1 MRVETFQYDIRS
13 SSWSVNQLPALDSE
27 QTLMLAFGA
36 TEIQSTP
43 KVLQVVRSHYP
54 RSHILGCSTAGE
66 VLDGRLSDG
75 TLSAA
80 VMHFAHTNLVSSSVV
95 VREESQSL
103 EAGHT
108 LARQLIRPAPIRG
121 VIVLAEGL
129 RVDHPALLA
138 GMQAEL
144 GEHVMIVGALA
155 ADSQRYERSWVW
167 CGDRIQSGL
176 VAAVALYGD
185 EAVLVSAVNH
195 QWGEDDHSE
204 RVVSKSSGN
213 VIYSLGGM
221 PALDVCRGPGGNGL
235 LPLRVLGEN
244 GHSRFVSAL
253 GMDEASKAV
262 IFNEPVPQGARVQV
276 VRADARQLIEG
287 AGAAAAQLESMA
299 SSMASTGAQVLAL
312 ATSCAGRRVFLR
324 DQAQHEIASVARRL
338 PKDVPLVGLYSY
350 GELSPENGSKTA
362 LHDSSLGL
370 VLISETIDVTRPSQ
384 QSVPLTPPFAAGSGE
399 SSAIPSGMGS
409 DTGQSQAH
417 SHGGR
422 AHSHSGQSYG
432 FSDTGQ
438 SRGDSYTSA
447 SLVHTRPQAVDLGS
461 ATAQVYDLGSL
472 RFIALKGTL
481 NESFRGDELARQMGG
496 RVVLDLGGVELIT
509 SFGVRGWLQMMQSA
523 DPRVTALYLAN
534 CSEAVVNQMLMVR
547 NFGGKGQI
555 VSFGAPY
562 ICTACSTTFEYVLD
576 CENTAEEISQGA
588 PPDVACPECGNR
600 AVFDEDPEVYLDFVS
615 RDLGKSLPFDVRD
628 ALAERRLE
636 TMTQVDDSIEKR
648 VEGDR
653 TLFRIN
659 RIVDERIRWRRVL
672 SGVEG
677 KVRLDFARAKGATA
691 VGADRFLTALRRETE
706 SVTEILLD
714 QLPLVVV
721 EHLITSEPVPK
732 VRVRTISVP
741 ARCANCGV
749 VRQASI
755 DPAGIREARRHG
767 LQPESECRRCSGS
780 IPITLPDEIVAY
792 FEGGRRSALGGGG
805 GGGLSGRTLLVVGG
819 VVLLLGAIAALVL
832 LLT

>member
-1 MRVETFQYDIRS
+1 MRVETFQYDMRN

-80 VMHFAHTNLVSSSVV
+80 VINFKHTRLVSSAVV

-103 EAGHT
+103 EAGRT
-108 LARQLIRPAPIRG
+108 LARQLVRPEPIRG
-121 VIVLAEGL
+121 IILLAEGL
-129 RVDHPALLA
+129 RVDHRALLH
-138 GMQAEL
+138 GMQTEL
-144 GEHVMIVGALA
+144 GEDILIVGALA

-167 CGDRIQSGL
+167 SGDRIQSGL
-176 VAAVALYGD
+176 VGAVALYGD
-185 EAVLVSAVNH
+185 EAILMASANEE
-195 QWGEDDHSE
+195 WGEQDWAE
-204 RVVSKSSGN
+204 RVVSKSAGN
-213 VIYSLGGM
+213 VIYSLGGV
-221 PALDVCRGPGGNGL
+221 PALDVCRGPAGSGL

-276 VRADARQLIEG
+276 VRADAQYLING
-287 AGAAAAQLESMA
+287 AGAAAAQLQAMA
-299 SSMASTGAQVLAL
+299 ASITSSGGQVLAM

-324 DQAQHEIASVARRL
+324 DQAQHEIASVAEHL
-338 PKDVPLVGLYSY
+338 PKEIPLVGLYSY
-350 GELSPENGSKTA
+350 GELSPGANHPRTM

-370 VLISETIDVTRPSQ
+370 VLISE
-384 QSVPLTPPFAAGSGE
+384 SVDITQAGRNAVPAAPFASGSGE
-399 SSAIPSGMGS
+399 SVSISASAVHTGS
-409 DTGQSQAH
+409 QD
-417 SHGGR
+417 
-422 AHSHSGQSYG
+422 
-432 FSDTGQ
+432 FSD
-438 SRGDSYTSA
+438 SFTSSG
-447 SLVHTRPQAVDLGS
+447 SLVTTRPQIVDLGS
-461 ATAQVYDLGSL
+461 AEARVYDLGSL
-472 RFIALKGTL
+472 RFIALKGGFSEAFNSDL
-481 NESFRGDELARQMGG
+481 LVSHMEG
-496 RVVLDLGGVELIT
+496 RVVIDLGGIEMIT
-509 SFGVRGWLQMMQSA
+509 SFGVRGWLQTMSGIEG
-523 DPRVTALYLAN
+523 RVTSMFLAN

-547 NFGGKGQI
+547 NFAGRGQI

-576 CENTAEEISQGA
+576 CENAAEEINQGA

-600 AVFDEDPEVYLDFVS
+600 AVFDEDPEAYLEFVS
-615 RDLGKSLPFDVRD
+615 ADLGKSLPFDVRD

-636 TMTQVDDSIEKR
+636 SMTQVDDSIEKR

-659 RIVDERIRWRRVL
+659 RIIDERIRWRRVL
-672 SGVEG
+672 AGVEG
-677 KVRLDFARAKGATA
+677 KVRLDFARSKGANP
-691 VGADRFLTALRRETE
+691 VGADRFLAALRRETDA
-706 SVTEILLD
+706 VTEILLD
-714 QLPLVVV
+714 QVPLVVV
-721 EHLITSEPVPK
+721 EQLIEGEAIPK
-732 VRVRTISVP
+732 IRVRTLAVP
-741 ARCANCGV
+741 ARCTNCGV
-749 VRQASI
+749 IRQASI
-755 DPAGIREARRHG
+755 DPAGIREARRQG

-780 IPITLPDEIVAY
+780 IPIMLPDAIVAY
-792 FEGGRRSALGGGG
+792 FEGDSANSFSLRGSSRLSARLMLGIAGA
-805 GGGLSGRTLLVVGG
+805 GL
-819 VVLLLGAIAALVL
+819 AIAIVVMLVI